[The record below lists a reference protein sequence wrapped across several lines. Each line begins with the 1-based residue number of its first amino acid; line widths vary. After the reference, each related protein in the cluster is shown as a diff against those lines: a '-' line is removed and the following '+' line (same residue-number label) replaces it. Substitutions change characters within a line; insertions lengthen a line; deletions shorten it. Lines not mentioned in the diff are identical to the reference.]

1 MLDDPPQS
9 WDEDEGPESPFD
21 HFLAEGLITE
31 VIRPIKSGKEA
42 SVHLCR
48 ANPSTTG
55 RSLLAVKAYLPRER
69 RNFRNDAIY
78 KEGRVITK
86 RRLRVAMEKKTRF
99 GRTIEDALWVDR
111 EVEALRALTEA
122 GADVPTVVAASGNAI
137 LMDYIG
143 DEETPAPQLRHVD
156 LDADEAKEIFD
167 RLIANVERFLR
178 HNVIHADLSAF
189 NVLYWDGD
197 ITVIDLPQFVD
208 PRTNH
213 NAYPLLSRDVQNLV
227 DHFGRYGVRANAG
240 ALTADLWTRF
250 IFAEL

>member
-1 MLDDPPQS
+1 MLDDPQHS
-9 WDEDEGPESPFD
+9 WDEDDGPESPFD
-21 HFLAEGLITE
+21 HFLSEGLITE

-69 RNFRNDAIY
+69 RNFRNDAVY

-86 RRLRVAMEKKTRF
+86 RRVRVAVEKKTRF
-99 GRTIEDALWVDR
+99 GRTVDDAMWLDR
-111 EVEALRALTEA
+111 EVEALRTLTDA
-122 GADVPTVVAASGNAI
+122 GADVPSVVAATGSAI
-137 LMDYIG
+137 LMEYIG
-143 DEETPAPQLRHVD
+143 DEEVPAPQLRHVD
-156 LDADEAKEIFD
+156 LSTDEATDIFD
-167 RLIANVERFLR
+167 RLIANMERFLR

-189 NVLYWDGD
+189 NVLYWEGD
-197 ITVIDLPQFVD
+197 ITVIDFPQFVD

-213 NAYPLLSRDVQNLV
+213 NAYALLSRDVENLV
-227 DHFGRYGVRANAG
+227 KHFERYGVKANAG